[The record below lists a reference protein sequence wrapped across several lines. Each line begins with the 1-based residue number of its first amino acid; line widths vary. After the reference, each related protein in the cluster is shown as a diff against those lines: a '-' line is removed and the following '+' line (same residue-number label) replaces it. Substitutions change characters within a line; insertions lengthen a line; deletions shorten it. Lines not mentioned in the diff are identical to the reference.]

1 MTIEFVTAPDG
12 SRNVVMSEAD
22 FQDLLDA
29 RAHAEA
35 MRGVAAGAPT
45 FADDEVNSYLAARSP
60 LAFWRQRAGLTQKA
74 LADRIGVSQA
84 YLAQLEASEREGGV
98 KVWAQLADAIGVRI
112 EDLIN
117 NTLSLPGKRV
127 GQEQDRPRSAHKS

>member
-45 FADDEVNSYLAARSP
+45 FADDEVELIFARRAAP
-60 LAFWRQRAGLTQKA
+60 LAFSRQRAGLTQKA
-74 LADRIGVSQA
+74 LADQ
-84 YLAQLEASEREGGV
+84 
-98 KVWAQLADAIGVRI
+98 
-112 EDLIN
+112 
-117 NTLSLPGKRV
+117 
-127 GQEQDRPRSAHKS
+127 SAFRRRT